1 MASFYVSDISY
12 EDTYAAFGDHSDV
25 VYVSRTNS
33 NITQGYDGKIAYT
46 SWYYYDEPE
55 EDSSSGHPV
64 LWGIGGMILGALL
77 MGLVFLIL
85 RKRRKPYSP
94 VSREE
99 APTREDLLRQR
110 AIASSTSP
118 QEEIDHLNAS
128 RSQKGAGT
136 SSYEETHS
144 VEVRRADTIP
154 GETMEMLA
162 TRLQG
167 CLGREGIR
175 TDLIEVGKILASYAC
190 NSSVRIAGD
199 RDIQPTMLTRA
210 SKALSEFF
218 CVSMPGSTEAA
229 ADFLPADASVPMSF
243 RTKISMTRLEQADQ
257 GSFGGMNRDV
267 FRGILRETEEEY
279 FLPEEEWNRVDILLN
294 RYTQDWISPARHL
307 VVRNMEN
314 ITTCLL
320 AVGASPDEA
329 LDYAIYQALLLRINR
344 KNNRRTLITLGE
356 AFVEQFREREMPLCQ
371 GFLADYL
378 PVTHE
383 TETPEPKNQTIH
395 GGEYE
400 PN

>member
-25 VYVSRTNS
+25 MYVSRKSS
-33 NITQGYDGKIAYT
+33 NTTQGVDGKYAYT
-46 SWYYYDEPE
+46 SWYYYDEEE
-55 EDSSSGHPV
+55 EDSSSSHPV
-64 LWGIGGMILGALL
+64 LWVIGGMILGALL
-77 MGLVFLIL
+77 MGLVLLIL
-85 RKRRKPYSP
+85 RKRRKNDSP
-94 VSREE
+94 LVVTET
-99 APTREDLLRQR
+99 PTRDDLLRQR
-110 AIASSTSP
+110 AIASSSLL
-118 QEEIDHLNAS
+118 QEKTNHSVAS
-128 RSQKGAGT
+128 RSQIGSGA
-136 SSYEETHS
+136 SDYEENHS
-144 VEVRRADTIP
+144 VEVCRADTIP

-175 TDLIEVGKILASYAC
+175 TDLTDVGRILAAYAC
-190 NSSVRIAGD
+190 NGGVRIVGD
-199 RDIQPTMLTRA
+199 RDTHPMMLTRA

-218 CVSMPGSTEAA
+218 CVSLPGSAEPA
-229 ADFLPADASVPMSF
+229 ADFLPADASVPLSF
-243 RTKISMTRLEQADQ
+243 RTKISMTRLEQSDQ

-279 FLPEEEWNRVDILLN
+279 YLPEEEWNRVDVLLD
-294 RYTQDWISPARHL
+294 RYTKDWISPARHL
-307 VVRNMEN
+307 MIRNMEN

-329 LDYAIYQALLLRINR
+329 LDYAIYQALLLRVNR
-344 KNNRRTLITLGE
+344 KNSRRTMITLGE
-356 AFVEQFREREMPLCQ
+356 AFNEQFREREMPLCQ